1 MGPSRRARSAWL
13 YEAAMGALA
22 VLSVWLLTLPPS
34 PEGELVS
41 YGIWIIFIADY
52 AVRLT
57 RASDRRRFIREHV
70 IELVA
75 ILPWD
80 VLRAARLLRLVR
92 LLRVL
97 RAGVWFWR
105 ASRELRAIARQN
117 GLGYVLAVASGI
129 VLLGSAIF
137 RFVEPGV
144 GSYGEALWWAVVTVT
159 TVGYGDVAPRT
170 VAGRIVAVALMLV
183 GIGVIGM
190 VTSSLATYFLGGRHR
205 AQHPTVEH
213 VRERLAVWD
222 ELDTAERRRLA
233 AMLWILA
240 NEGHELAASSPAS
253 PEVVRQSAG
262 TCGERERWSPERT
275 HFVGDQTGQ

>member
-1 MGPSRRARSAWL
+1 
-13 YEAAMGALA
+13 
-22 VLSVWLLTLPPS
+22 VSVWLLTLPPS
-34 PEGELVS
+34 LEGELVS
-41 YGIWIIFIADY
+41 YGIWITFIADY
-52 AVRLT
+52 VVRLT
-57 RASDRRRFIREHV
+57 RAGDRRRFIREHV
-70 IELVA
+70 IELIA

-80 VLRAARLLRLVR
+80 FLRAARLLRLVR

-105 ASRELRAIARQN
+105 VSRELRAIARQN

-159 TVGYGDVAPRT
+159 TVGYGDVAPQT

-190 VTSSLATYFLGGRHR
+190 VTSSLASYFLGERHR
-205 AQHPTVEH
+205 AQHPTIAH
-213 VRERLAVWD
+213 VRERLAVWE

-233 AMLWILA
+233 AILWILA
-240 NEGHELAASSPAS
+240 SEEHELGARHPAS
-253 PEVVRQSAG
+253 PEIVRESTGA
-262 TCGERERWSPERT
+262 CGERERWSPQRA
-275 HFVGDQTGQ
+275 HLFRDQTGQ

>member
-1 MGPSRRARSAWL
+1 MGPSQRQRSAWL

-22 VLSVWLLTLPPS
+22 VLAVWLLTLPPS

-41 YGIWIIFIADY
+41 YGIWIIFVADY

-80 VLRAARLLRLVR
+80 IFRAARVLRLVR

-105 ASRELRAIARQN
+105 ASRELQAVARQN

-159 TVGYGDVAPRT
+159 TVGYGDIAPQT
-170 VAGRIVAVALMLV
+170 VAGRMVAAVLMLV
-183 GIGVIGM
+183 GIGIIGM
-190 VTSSLATYFLGGRHR
+190 VTSSLATYFLGGRTR

-222 ELDTAERRRLA
+222 ELDTTERQHLA
-233 AMLWILA
+233 VMLWILA
-240 NEGHELAASSPAS
+240 NEGNKLGATRVVS
-253 PEVVRQSAG
+253 PEVVRERTNAAR
-262 TCGERERWSPERT
+262 EREHCSSERT
-275 HFVGDQTGQ
+275 HLLSDQTGQ